1 LTSKNPPFFRG
12 KGMFREKPSIPE
24 YTGIEI

>member
-1 LTSKNPPFFRG
+1 LTSNYPLFFRG
-12 KGMFREKPSIPE
+12 KGIFREKPSIPE